1 MQNTPAGRLSVMILS
16 VSGPNDCKKETVC
29 CDYNTLMRK
38 LVHVR
43 RHTHTRTHTCT
54 HTRTHARTHAR
65 THTHT
70 TGTDQVTA
78 NSKQNV
84 EKRGSGNGQLENP
97 TRPEPEFFKKCTTL
111 YNLAHTHVHVHVH
124 ATQLVNL
131 AGFFQ
136 HMSFLQD
143 THG

>member
-1 MQNTPAGRLSVMILS
+1 MIVQNTPAGRLSVMILS

-43 RHTHTRTHTCT
+43 RHTHTHTCT
-54 HTRTHARTHAR
+54 HTCTHARTHAR

-70 TGTDQVTA
+70 TGTDQVTT

-97 TRPEPEFFKKCTTL
+97 TRPEVHNSVQFGPHTCTCTCTCYTASQPCRVFSAHEFLTGYTWIR
-111 YNLAHTHVHVHVH
+111 
-124 ATQLVNL
+124 
-131 AGFFQ
+131 GRI
-136 HMSFLQD
+136 
-143 THG
+143 